1 MPGLLK
7 LAHMT
12 TPKRLPLLFRNF
24 TVIFSAMIAGSLA
37 THEYLDYRSGK
48 LCSKSKREENTF

>member
-1 MPGLLK
+1 
-7 LAHMT
+7 
-12 TPKRLPLLFRNF
+12 
-24 TVIFSAMIAGSLA
+24 MIAGSLA